1 MISGSRPTP
10 ASAPAPARALSG
22 FGSGFGSAAPPGSGS
37 GFRGGLGAV
46 SSRGVTAQIQHRKG
60 MLTAALASLLVLALP
75 QRTEAFYLPG
85 VAPYEYKDSEK
96 VRVPLLCSQRVVGA
110 SLHPAAT

>member
-1 MISGSRPTP
+1 M
-10 ASAPAPARALSG
+10 
-22 FGSGFGSAAPPGSGS
+22 
-37 GFRGGLGAV
+37 
-46 SSRGVTAQIQHRKG
+46 
-60 MLTAALASLLVLALP
+60 LALP

-96 VRVPLLCSQRVVGA
+96 VRALCSQRVVGA

>member
-1 MISGSRPTP
+1 MSVVVWWCGGVRRRRVSVCGGGMGRDC
-10 ASAPAPARALSG
+10 
-22 FGSGFGSAAPPGSGS
+22 GSG
-37 GFRGGLGAV
+37 
-46 SSRGVTAQIQHRKG
+46 G
-60 MLTAALASLLVLALP
+60 MGRQRMLKQLTAPLAALVLALP